1 MRVKKNA
8 LNFIAKLL
16 PDKWHKMLHE
26 WWWCSERGAYLPGNS
41 AISSGWLHKFKDLI
55 WRRTK
60 GNSPIPRF
68 PPPRHHPFPFLFP
81 DHYKSMIT
89 MTMMKCLLS
98 HWWIYSAGRALGQD
112 GWLASRDGITVWWE
126 CLFAPREMQF
136 AQRQLKY
143 SGIKNVWAMKE
154 LRWTEA
160 NLGWKMPRYWLVI

>member
-60 GNSPIPRF
+60 GNSPMPRS
-68 PPPRHHPFPFLFP
+68 PPPSPPSSIPISLPRPLQIDDNDDDDEMFAQPLM
-81 DHYKSMIT
+81 D
-89 MTMMKCLLS
+89 LS
-98 HWWIYSAGRALGQD
+98 RWKGAGP
-112 GWLASRDGITVWWE
+112 GWLIGPSRWDNSLMGMFVCAKRNAVRTKIT
-126 CLFAPREMQF
+126 
-136 AQRQLKY
+136 
-143 SGIKNVWAMKE
+143 
-154 LRWTEA
+154 
-160 NLGWKMPRYWLVI
+160 